1 MGETTTTTAPL
12 RARRRRPRALLGLS
26 FAAVSWAT
34 VASADER
41 QATDGNT
48 IRRPVSSKRHDDD
61 AEVPGPD
68 GELTPDRRNLAITDL
83 FQPPSARAQGDSDDA
98 LDMKGPADDVFGRD
112 RTSNGDAEI
121 GPAYA
126 GYLGGP
132 SPYIVNGQNVPANRF
147 PFFAAAM
154 NSAST
159 FAGCAG
165 VLIAE
170 DWILTAGHVSSFVG
184 VDLVR
189 I

>member
-12 RARRRRPRALLGLS
+12 LARRRRPRSLLGLS

-48 IRRPVSSKRHDDD
+48 IRRTPVAQRHD

-68 GELTPDRRNLAITDL
+68 GELPPNRRNLAITDL
-83 FQPPSARAQGDSDDA
+83 FQPPSARGQGDSDNA
-98 LDMKGPADDVFGRD
+98 SNMKGPAGVFGRD

-170 DWILTAGHVSSFVG
+170 DWILTAGHVSY
-184 VDLVR
+184 
-189 I
+189 